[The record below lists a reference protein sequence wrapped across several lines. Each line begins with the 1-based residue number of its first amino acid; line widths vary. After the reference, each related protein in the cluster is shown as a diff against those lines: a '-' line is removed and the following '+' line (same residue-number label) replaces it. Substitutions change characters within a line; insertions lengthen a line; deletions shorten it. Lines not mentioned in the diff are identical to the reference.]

1 MSDSQTVTIPAAQH
15 VATAETRPV
24 RLLKVLAQNPEPL
37 STLALASLLA
47 EPGQRQLLL
56 ASCDG
61 TLRRHE
67 QSGRVER
74 AGHVPNGRGR
84 PAIIWRI
91 TIAGRLWLDE
101 HDKARSRSL
110 TVIEF

>member
-15 VATAETRPV
+15 AATAETRPYGSSKYWV
-24 RLLKVLAQNPEPL
+24 QNPEPL
-37 STLALASLLA
+37 STRALASLLA
-47 EPGQRQLLL
+47 EPGQRQRLL

-61 TLRRHE
+61 TLRGHE
-67 QSGRVER
+67 QVGRVER

-91 TIAGRLWLDE
+91 TTAGRL
-101 HDKARSRSL
+101 
-110 TVIEF
+110 

>member
-15 VATAETRPV
+15 AATAETRPV

-47 EPGQRQLLL
+47 EPGQHQRLL

-61 TLRRHE
+61 TLRRW
-67 QSGRVER
+67 R
-74 AGHVPNGRGR
+74 ASSTAVREPWPALARR
-84 PAIIWRI
+84 PASQ
-91 TIAGRLWLDE
+91 
-101 HDKARSRSL
+101 KS
-110 TVIEF
+110 